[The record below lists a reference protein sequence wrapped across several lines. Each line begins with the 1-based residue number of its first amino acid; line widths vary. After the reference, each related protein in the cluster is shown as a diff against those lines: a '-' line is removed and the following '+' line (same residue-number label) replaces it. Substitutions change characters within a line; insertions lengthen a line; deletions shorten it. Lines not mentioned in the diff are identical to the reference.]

1 MRHRTLRRLL
11 ADPFYLVMI
20 AALVLGATLG
30 RLVAREGLGEELTYA
45 LGRAWRGTPDG
56 AREALATMFGLQFTV
71 LTIVLSLNA
80 PVVQSAAN
88 QYSPRLVPFY
98 LKNAPLRRAV
108 PLFVL
113 ATGYIVAALR
123 ELGLAATQT
132 PRPQP
137 IVTGAL
143 ALLVGAFA
151 LLMIDL
157 NRTFRFMRVERVL
170 ALVRQSAFEAAD
182 RLRDD
187 ARSLALD
194 RVARLALPAW
204 AHPLPSPASGYVVRV
219 DVARLARVARRAG
232 VRVRISRPVGD
243 YVDEGEV
250 VGWVMTDAASGPVP
264 PRVIARLASALEAS
278 PTRDP
283 EYDPGYGI
291 RILADVAS
299 RALSSS
305 SNDSYTARQALQQ
318 LRSVLRHLARQPFG
332 DWNVVDRD
340 RTPRV
345 SVMATDLR
353 EYVSLAID
361 APLRHGANDLEVLD
375 AVLEIALEMG
385 LVAPDAE
392 GRAVAHELVAK
403 VMSDA
408 TRFGDLDD
416 AKLAHLR
423 NEAAIVRASIE
434 RNAPRAERLARAHW
448 ALPPRAL
455 VPTV

>member
-1 MRHRTLRRLL
+1 MLRRLL
-11 ADPFYLVMI
+11 SDPFYLVMLTALLLG
-20 AALVLGATLG
+20 AALG
-30 RLVAREGLGEELTYA
+30 RFVTQEGLGEELTYA
-45 LGRAWRGTPDG
+45 LGRAWRGTADG
-56 AREALATMFGLQFTV
+56 AREALAAMFGFQFTV

-98 LKNAPLRRAV
+98 LKNAPLRRAM

-113 ATGYIVAALR
+113 ATGYIAAGLR
-123 ELGLAATQT
+123 ELGLQVE
-132 PRPQP
+132 PVSRPQP
-137 IVTGAL
+137 VVTGAL
-143 ALLVGAFA
+143 ALLVLAFA
-151 LLMIDL
+151 LLMIDM

-170 ALVRQSAFEAAD
+170 ALVRESTFEAAD
-182 RLRDD
+182 RLRAD

-194 RVARLALPAW
+194 RVARLTLPAW
-204 AHPLPSPASGYVVRV
+204 AHPLPSPGSGYLARV
-219 DVARLARVARRAG
+219 DVARLAHVARRAG
-232 VRVRISRPVGD
+232 VRVRISRPIGD
-243 YVDEGEV
+243 YLDEGEV
-250 VGWVMTDAASGPVP
+250 VGWVMTDAASGPVS
-264 PRVIARLASALEAS
+264 PRVMARLGRALEAS
-278 PTRDP
+278 PTRDHA
-283 EYDPGYGI
+283 YDPGYGI

-318 LRSVLRHLARQPFG
+318 LRSVLRHLAREPVG
-332 DWNVVDRD
+332 DWNVLDRD

-361 APLRHGANDLEVLD
+361 APLRHGASDLEVLD

-385 LVAPDAE
+385 LVAPDPE
-392 GRAVAHELVAK
+392 RRAVAHELVTK
-403 VMSDA
+403 VLSDA
-408 TRFGDLDD
+408 TRYGNLDD
-416 AKLAHLR
+416 AKLAHLHG
-423 NEAAIVRASIE
+423 EAAIVRASLE

-455 VPTV
+455 A